1 MVLCKDPRLSTR
13 RLRLRDC
20 LTAMGLDLFN
30 QVYLHFESAISIF
43 LILSAYNRLRIAD
56 RRRHVCDFPPPW
68 LGDDLFSGVER
79 RSDLLDWTTLGET
92 MPLYALLGQL
102 HFDHVEYLT
111 TNDVSTRP

>member
-1 MVLCKDPRLSTR
+1 MKDSLGLEILLLLKSISTR
-13 RLRLRDC
+13 IHGPLQGS
-20 LTAMGLDLFN
+20 TAFDTATEIAGLSYSN
-30 QVYLHFESAISIF
+30 GPRPVQP
-43 LILSAYNRLRIAD
+43 D